1 MFWYAV
7 LLALLGGGNIPIA
20 ESSRARGAMRHD
32 VAAERY
38 LALGAAPQFASVGL
52 IRHRQEDARASAI
65 LVATQWVLTAGHA
78 VHGTEPAELMVLL
91 DTKAYSVVRVVMH
104 PEYRERTIGNGVDLA
119 LLQLAE
125 PVSRITPA
133 ERYRGYAERGQ
144 VGTAV
149 GFGVA
154 GTGRNA
160 LLDPMPSGTKRAG
173 TNMIDAIGGRID
185 GLNAPPNL
193 MVADFDRPN
202 DPSFNRTG
210 SAVPLEMEYMPLGG
224 DSGGGLFIEQ
234 DGGFMLAGVFSG
246 YSFRVQRAVEIGMY
260 GSLMFWTRLSMYNGW
275 VDETTGTR
283 APRAQQAALVGR

>member
-1 MFWYAV
+1 MLWYLV
-7 LLALLGGGNIPIA
+7 LIALLGSGHVPA
-20 ESSRARGAMRHD
+20 APRPHATGAMRHD

-38 LALGAAPQFASVGL
+38 AALGAAPQFASVGL
-52 IRHRQEDARASAI
+52 IRHRQEEARASAI
-65 LVATQWVLTAGHA
+65 LVAGQWVLTAGHA
-78 VHGTEPAELMVLL
+78 VHRTDAAELTVTLEGEEYGV
-91 DTKAYSVVRVVMH
+91 TRIVMH
-104 PEYRERTIGNGVDLA
+104 PGFRERTIGNGVDLA

-125 PVSRITPA
+125 VVAAITPA
-133 ERYRGYAERGQ
+133 ERYRGYAERGH

-154 GTGRNA
+154 GTGRDA

-185 GLNAPPNL
+185 GLTVPPNL

-202 DPSFNRTG
+202 DPSFNRIG
-210 SAVPLEMEYMPLGG
+210 SAMPLEMEYMPLGG

-234 DGGFMLAGVFSG
+234 DGGFMLTGVFSG
-246 YSFRVQRAVEIGMY
+246 YSFRVQRAMEIGMY
-260 GSLMFWTRLSMYNGW
+260 GSLMFWTRLSMHNAW

-283 APRAQQAALVGR
+283 APRPPQIAVPAR